1 MPISTAPV
9 SAITHQMILLI
20 AFPPEILTAFPLARR
35 VTIDGA
41 AYQGVDLIDSV
52 KFRVDVIPA
61 GAGTLG
67 APVAWLNLRVADPGV
82 AYLFYCACHSC
93 FAGIQGRRWQTGSW
107 SLSLARPSE
116 SNQREGRPWFTATDR
131 CPCAARREKRLW
143 ISLE

>member
-35 VTIDGA
+35 ITIDGA

-52 KFRVDVIPA
+52 KFRVHVILA

-67 APVAWLNLRVADPGV
+67 APVAWVNVPVADRLLNLRVADPGLV
-82 AYLFYCACHSC
+82 AFFLEPVIPALQSFR
-93 FAGIQGRRWQTGSW
+93 FAG
-107 SLSLARPSE
+107 
-116 SNQREGRPWFTATDR
+116 GRP
-131 CPCAARREKRLW
+131 AAGHFPLRGQAK
-143 ISLE
+143 